1 MIWWC
6 LISWFLEHQVF
17 PEPKEPDW
25 INSCSHWN
33 RSQYE
38 TIQAL
43 QPEQCLDRCEGPPTA
58 SLNLEDHMGNL
69 HLHGGLQWLTTY
81 NDETNH
87 MSPILG
93 IWYIDWLRISIVYA
107 NYNDDMMQWVYNAT
121 WFYIFIPTIMGNAL
135 IWNVKGY
142 KWYKPLTERLMILDT
157 VHSKSRH
164 RAHCSAHHGEFG
176 HVWRQRGSRRA
187 PELSSSCP
195 WQWLSD
201 IAGNHSTWNG
211 DTKLG
216 WSLDGPNRSNLF
228 GSKS

>member
-1 MIWWC
+1 MTIDPYPYHPHWRIIPHPFSRLQGIFQVAQHEATIADRCQGDLGVAAELGVRVDHSEAVVFHLWWC
-6 LISWFLEHQVF
+6 GLWMDDMVMFDDVSWFLEHQVF

-93 IWYIDWLRISIVYA
+93 IWYIDWLRISMFMPTTMMIWCNEYIMQHDFTYLY
-107 NYNDDMMQWVYNAT
+107 NY
-121 WFYIFIPTIMGNAL
+121 
-135 IWNVKGY
+135 
-142 KWYKPLTERLMILDT
+142 
-157 VHSKSRH
+157 
-164 RAHCSAHHGEFG
+164 HGECTDMERKG
-176 HVWRQRGSRRA
+176 
-187 PELSSSCP
+187 
-195 WQWLSD
+195 
-201 IAGNHSTWNG
+201 I
-211 DTKLG
+211 
-216 WSLDGPNRSNLF
+216 
-228 GSKS
+228 